1 MASVEKMNNKVKLS
15 KFWLMGGVCQIELWP
30 DLPYMLK
37 KYWLYYVSSTE
48 RLREVEKEI
57 KDICDT
63 GTMKFGVPIF
73 FEQMIRSISFYL
85 DGFKY
90 ECRYGS
96 VWYMEENEYLYIK
109 ERCYR

>member
-1 MASVEKMNNKVKLS
+1 MASVEKLNNKVKVS
-15 KFWLMGGVCQIELWP
+15 KFWAMGGICQIELWP
-30 DLPYMLK
+30 DLPYMLRK
-37 KYWLYYVSSTE
+37 PCLYYANSTE

-57 KDICDT
+57 NDICDM
-63 GTMKFGVPIF
+63 GTKKFGLPIF
-73 FEQMIRSISFYL
+73 FVQMICSISFYL